1 MRGAPVQQSGMTPP
15 KTTGNADSRQM
26 DAFGPDIPGHAG
38 FPAFTLSAVAP
49 SRLPVLIA
57 VPHAGRHYP
66 EAMRNRL
73 REPDH
78 AAMRLEDRYVDQVAT
93 RVAEATGA
101 RLLVAHAPRALI
113 DLNRAPD
120 DIDWEMIAD
129 PDRESAK
136 PGMAKPGIGRRA
148 RSGLGLIPRRLPG
161 IGELWKS
168 RHQRAELSVLLGSVH
183 EPYHAALA
191 RTMAGLHARW
201 GAALLVDLHSMPPLT
216 GRPGQPVAE
225 FVVGDRFGTT
235 CHGRIVAA
243 TFSHFARAGRLAA
256 HNRPYAGDYVLQRHG
271 LPKAGLH
278 AFQLE
283 IDRRA
288 YLDEALIEPGDG
300 LVGLVE
306 LLSVL
311 VRRLG
316 GEVAAL
322 GRAARGPGWAE
333 AAE

>member
-15 KTTGNADSRQM
+15 TTTGHADSRPP
-26 DAFGPDIPGHAG
+26 DALGPDIPGHGG
-38 FPAFTLSAVAP
+38 FPAYTLSAAAP

-73 REPDH
+73 REPNH
-78 AAMRLEDRYVDQVAT
+78 AAMRLEDRYVDQVAA

-120 DIDWEMIAD
+120 DIDWDMIAD

-136 PGMAKPGIGRRA
+136 QGVGRRA

-168 RHQRAELSVLLGSVH
+168 RHQRAELQALLASIH

-191 RTMAGLHARW
+191 RTMTGLHARW
-201 GAALLVDLHSMPPLT
+201 GAALLIDLHSMPPLT

-235 CHGRIVAA
+235 CHGRIIAA

-271 LPKAGLH
+271 SPKAGLH

-288 YLDEALIEPGDG
+288 YLDGALAEPGEGLCG
-300 LVGLVE
+300 LVGLLSALVE
-306 LLSVL
+306 
-311 VRRLG
+311 RLG

-322 GRAARGPGWAE
+322 GRLARGQDWAE